1 MKTMKSMKTIN
12 IAMNDIG
19 EKISPVNKINIFK
32 GSPGDV
38 LFSMLYLLK
47 NYKNRLCVPIH
58 PDVNLNN
65 FDDIT
70 ISYNCDGNNKNFKL
84 KFPGE
89 EFMDTFRKCMKKD
102 IQFIMLPIF
111 IEFLSCS
118 GSGHLNFMILDKNRK
133 EVERFEPY
141 GNDKF
146 TKKSNEYRHK
156 LMTGFDTAMREW
168 VKSNLKEYSY
178 KTPEESCPN
187 IKFGVQDI
195 EEANLE
201 KNIKSPELKT
211 DPGGFCS
218 IWSVWYGE
226 LRLKFPNKS
235 SETLVKHA
243 IELLKK
249 DDHSIRTFIRN
260 YSGFIYKEKRS
271 IIRQLINSKEIYLK
285 SSDLDVLSIYDH
297 EKYIKLVAQK
307 FFDSQFKKKSSPSP
321 SPSASASASPSPS
334 SRGIKKIRLRQK
346 TRRLRRKKQK

>member
-1 MKTMKSMKTIN
+1 MKSIKTVN

-47 NYKNRLCVPIH
+47 NYKNKLCVPI
-58 PDVNLNN
+58 PPNNKILYN

-70 ISYNCDGNNKNFKL
+70 ISYKCRGGKKFYL
-84 KFPGE
+84 HFPGK
-89 EFMDTFRKCMKKD
+89 EFMDTFHKCMKKN

-111 IEFLSCS
+111 IEFLSCN
-118 GSGHLNFMILDKNRK
+118 GSGHLNFMILDKKRK

-146 TKKSNEYRHK
+146 TNKSNKYRHE
-156 LMTGFDTAMREW
+156 LMTGFDNEMRDW
-168 VKSNLKEYSY
+168 VKNSIKGYSY

-187 IKFGVQDI
+187 IQFGVQDI
-195 EEANLE
+195 EENNLALG
-201 KNIKSPELKT
+201 IKSPELET

-235 SETLVKHA
+235 SEKLVKHA
-243 IELLKK
+243 ITLLKK
-249 DDHSIRTFIRN
+249 NDHSIRTFIRN

-271 IIRQLINSKEIYLK
+271 IIRQYINNNEIDLK
-285 SSDLDVLSIYDH
+285 SSNLDVLNILEQ
-297 EKYIKLVAQK
+297 EKYMNLIAKK
-307 FFDSQFKKKSSPSP
+307 FFDSQFKQNKSK
-321 SPSASASASPSPS
+321 
-334 SRGIKKIRLRQK
+334 KKIK
-346 TRRLRRKKQK
+346 IY